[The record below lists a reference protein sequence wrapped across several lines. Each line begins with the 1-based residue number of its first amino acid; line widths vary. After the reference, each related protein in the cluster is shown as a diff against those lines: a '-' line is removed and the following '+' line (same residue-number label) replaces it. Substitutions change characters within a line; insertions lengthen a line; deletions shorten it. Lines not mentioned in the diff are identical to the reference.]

1 MRAGK
6 RGKLDPA
13 SAKVKEVLDALQR
26 EDCDVG
32 GTPDYLQGLVAA
44 FPLAMGFE
52 APKDDRHAYQE
63 KVGKMVLEILQA
75 NETKFQES
83 HKAAKD
89 ELAEAQA
96 VKSSKEAAVTDT
108 ETALADQQKAE
119 SEAHEAH
126 KSSKTA
132 VTEAKKKLEEA
143 TSEVDNFDEDL
154 LAKAKDRAEYGSALE
169 TEFASLKAGTVED
182 AKDRKTFMS
191 TVKSVL
197 QKIGVEKAMI
207 LSAEPALAKAPADT
221 RGTFDVTVVEQVEN
235 ALRAKVDSLQEDLD
249 NGEKVKASKVVEKE
263 AAEAALTAAEAKVV
277 EKQSMA
283 SDADAKTKELKTA
296 LKDAKESLKEQE
308 KIVKDLD
315 VKAFY
320 QECHVGNFHD
330 AIEAWQFLHDRE
342 SAVLEEEAAKV
353 SAMET
358 DEVVATAA

>member
-182 AKDRKTFMS
+182 AKDKKN
-191 TVKSVL
+191 VHVDGQVSV
-197 QKIGVEKAMI
+197 
-207 LSAEPALAKAPADT
+207 AEDWCGK
-221 RGTFDVTVVEQVEN
+221 GY
-235 ALRAKVDSLQEDLD
+235 DL
-249 NGEKVKASKVVEKE
+249 
-263 AAEAALTAAEAKVV
+263 
-277 EKQSMA
+277 
-283 SDADAKTKELKTA
+283 
-296 LKDAKESLKEQE
+296 
-308 KIVKDLD
+308 
-315 VKAFY
+315 
-320 QECHVGNFHD
+320 
-330 AIEAWQFLHDRE
+330 
-342 SAVLEEEAAKV
+342 V
-353 SAMET
+353 SRT
-358 DEVVATAA
+358 CSRQGSC